1 MLEQRGSRENL
12 LDSHRYLLKISEVND
27 REIFKTCL
35 DYWGPFVADLE
46 EEIRKLPISDL
57 NPMLTLSLKSS
68 LVNGGPALNPSI
80 LSSYP
85 LRKHMYSDILT
96 GLRLVIISKMVRPQ
110 EVCNCYCGEESL
122 TLSQVLVVETEE
134 GELIREVVKESDT
147 RALYLS
153 LQECLKALTK
163 LDVVDT
169 EVIMTDKLARQV
181 DGSEWSWQS
190 LNTLCWAVGSIAGS
204 MSSAFVSGR

>member
-1 MLEQRGSRENL
+1 MLEQRGSRENII
-12 LDSHRYLLKISEVND
+12 DSHRYLLKISEVND
-27 REIFKTCL
+27 REIFKICL

-46 EEIRKLPISDL
+46 EEIRKLPISDI

-80 LSSYP
+80 LSAYP

-96 GLRLVIISKMVRPQ
+96 GLRLVMISKMVRPQ
-110 EVCNCYCGEESL
+110 EV
-122 TLSQVLVVETEE
+122 LSPQRDWITNEQVLVVETEE
-134 GELIREVVKESDT
+134 GELIREVMKESDT

-169 EVIMTDKLARQV
+169 EVIMTDKLQRQV
-181 DGSEWSWQS
+181 DGTEWSWS
-190 LNTLCWAVGSIAGS
+190 NLNTLCWAVGSIAGT
-204 MSSAFVSGR
+204 MSE

>member
-1 MLEQRGSRENL
+1 MLEQRGNRENI

-27 REIFKTCL
+27 REIFRICL

-46 EEIRKLPISDL
+46 EEIRKLPISDV

-80 LSSYP
+80 LSAYP
-85 LRKHMYSDILT
+85 LRKHMYAEILT
-96 GLRLVIISKMVRPQ
+96 GLRLVMISKMVRPQ
-110 EVCNCYCGEESL
+110 EVFRRCIL
-122 TLSQVLVVETEE
+122 IILQVLVVETDE
-134 GELIREVVKESDT
+134 GELIREVMKESDT

-163 LDVVDT
+163 LDVIDT
-169 EVIMTDKLARQV
+169 ELIMTEKLQRQV
-181 DGSEWSWQS
+181 DGSEWSWS
-190 LNTLCWAVGSIAGS
+190 NLNTLCWAVGSIAGT
-204 MSSAFVSGR
+204 MSKILPKFGANTP